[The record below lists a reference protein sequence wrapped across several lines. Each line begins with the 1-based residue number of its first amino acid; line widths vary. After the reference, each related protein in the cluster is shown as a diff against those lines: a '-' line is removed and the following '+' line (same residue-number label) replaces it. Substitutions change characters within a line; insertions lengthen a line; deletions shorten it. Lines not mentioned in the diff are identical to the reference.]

1 MDAFFTQALRAVYR
15 GLVPA
20 QAKSTLR
27 LRLLF
32 DERDQ
37 PPRPIDA
44 FDARPVLVLAPH
56 MDDEV
61 IGCGGT
67 LRRHV
72 LAGAP
77 ATVLFL
83 TDGRR
88 GGPNGAPG
96 GDELVA
102 ARKRESR
109 RAADVLGLREL
120 VFLDEPDGELAPSKR
135 VIERVL
141 ALWRRVRPGFVY
153 APSALDVHDDHWAA
167 NLVLHGCLAAAGG
180 ELEGTGALLRQYE
193 VWTPLLVNRL
203 VDIEGVLADK
213 LRALAQFESQAPQL
227 DLARV
232 CAGLG
237 AYRSLHLGGGRGHA
251 EAFYESTL
259 AEYRVL
265 MERFLEGR

>member
-1 MDAFFTQALRAVYR
+1 MQGPLERALRAVYR

-20 QAKSTLR
+20 RTKSTLR

-32 DERDQ
+32 DERDK

-61 IGCGGT
+61 IGCGGA
-67 LRRHV
+67 LRRHA

-77 ATVLFL
+77 VTVLVL

-88 GGPNGAPG
+88 GGPGGAPG
-96 GDELVA
+96 GPELVA
-102 ARKRESR
+102 ARKGESR
-109 RAADVLGLREL
+109 RAAAVLGTREL
-120 VFLDEPDGELAPSKR
+120 VFLDQPDGALAPTPDLVRS
-135 VIERVL
+135 VGEV
-141 ALWRRVRPGFVY
+141 WGRVRPGVVY

-167 NLVLHGCLAAAGG
+167 NLLLLEHLEAAG
-180 ELEGTGALLRQYE
+180 TGLDDGVLLRQYE

-203 VDIEGVLADK
+203 VDIGAVLDDK
-213 LRALAQFESQAPQL
+213 LRALAQFESQTPQV

-237 AYRSLHLGGGRGHA
+237 AYRSIHLGGGRGHA
-251 EAFYESTL
+251 EAFYESTP
-259 AEYRVL
+259 AEYRAL
-265 MERFLEGR
+265 MWRFLEER